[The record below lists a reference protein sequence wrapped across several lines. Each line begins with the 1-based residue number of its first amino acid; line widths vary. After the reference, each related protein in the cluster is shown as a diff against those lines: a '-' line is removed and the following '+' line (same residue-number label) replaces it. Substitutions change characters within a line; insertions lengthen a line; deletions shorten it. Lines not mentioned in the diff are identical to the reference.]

1 MSNAVRK
8 KILRT
13 KNLYL
18 CPTNVTSAL
27 ETKVSA
33 AAAELL
39 SSGIQG
45 SSRNHAERVWVARH
59 PRQRTRSCPLR
70 REQRRRAA
78 PALPGELAHL
88 QGKAGTAHARGA
100 AAAGGSFT

>member
-1 MSNAVRK
+1 M
-8 KILRT
+8 
-13 KNLYL
+13 
-18 CPTNVTSAL
+18 
-27 ETKVSA
+27 EVSA

-39 SSGIQG
+39 SSGMQG
-45 SSRNHAERVWVARH
+45 SSHNHRESRGGPA
-59 PRQRTRSCPLR
+59 PLGAAPAW
-70 REQRRRAA
+70 RAA